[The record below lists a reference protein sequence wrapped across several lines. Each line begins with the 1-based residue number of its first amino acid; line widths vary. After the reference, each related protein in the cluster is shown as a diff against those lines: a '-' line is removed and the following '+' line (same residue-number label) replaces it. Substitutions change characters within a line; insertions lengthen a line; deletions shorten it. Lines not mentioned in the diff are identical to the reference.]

1 MCNVFTPVCDF
12 VHGGLS
18 LGAGLCPKGGLCPGG
33 LSPGRISVQREVFVR
48 GGLCLGGVSVQGVSV
63 QEVSVSE
70 TPLLPYATLFNY
82 YFNFLCKMLCF
93 VEL

>member
-12 VHGGLS
+12 VHGRSLS
-18 LGAGLCPKGGLCPGG
+18 GGGRSLSKGRS
-33 LSPGRISVQREVFVR
+33 LSRGVSVW

-63 QEVSVSE
+63 QEVSVRE

-82 YFNFLCKMLCF
+82 YLNFLCKMLCF